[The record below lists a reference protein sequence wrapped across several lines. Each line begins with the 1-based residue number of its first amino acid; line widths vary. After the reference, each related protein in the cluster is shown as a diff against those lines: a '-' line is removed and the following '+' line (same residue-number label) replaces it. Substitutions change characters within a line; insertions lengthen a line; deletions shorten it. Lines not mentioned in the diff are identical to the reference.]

1 MTIGEVINSLAI
13 KAGIATDDAKL
24 KSLLA
29 APELATITIDE
40 SLVTAL
46 DNGLL
51 SIDAAKNNHPDIKK
65 KYFAD
70 AYDGMDKQL
79 LALVAADTF
88 DQTDIDEIKAEKS
101 TSKKAE
107 LIVSKLKAAAK
118 SAKGADK
125 DEINRQLTAAHEAAR
140 LAKAEVETVK
150 NTYEGKI
157 KDIQLNAA
165 IKAVFGNYKTIY
177 DDMPPNLRT
186 VTMEAIIKQGLQDK
200 NAELRT
206 DENGNLQLVSKDGSS
221 NVFGANHVQL
231 TPSSFLD
238 QTFAPILK
246 VNPGGS
252 TTKPAAQ
259 TQRQQTT
266 VSTDSTPKEQF
277 AAASFDLV
285 KSHADQ
291 VIADMA
297 TQPAPMI

>member
-29 APELATITIDE
+29 APELATITIDD

-157 KDIQLNAA
+157 KGIQLQAA
-165 IKAVFGNYKTIY
+165 IDAVFGNYKTIY
-177 DDMPPNLRT
+177 DDMPP
-186 VTMEAIIKQGLQDK
+186 AIKKATLKAIVDQALQDK
-200 NAELRT
+200 KAQIRT
-206 DENGNLQLVSKDGSS
+206 DENGNMELVSQDGSS
-221 NVFGANHVQL
+221 NVFSANHVPL
-231 TPSSFLD
+231 TP

-246 VNPGGS
+246 VSGP
-252 TTKPAAQ
+252 TKPVAPNRPTPTIQ
-259 TQRQQTT
+259 TDLKPAER
-266 VSTDSTPKEQF
+266 F
-277 AAASFDLV
+277 AEASSDLIR
-285 KSHADQ
+285 SHADQ

-297 TQPAPMI
+297 AQPAPMI